1 MASRKRA
8 PRRAL
13 PPHGSSMSDVSR
25 NRADWERTSAAYERR
40 CKHVLG
46 GRSAMAWG
54 LWRTPESTTQYLGP
68 VRGRSVLELGCGA
81 ARWAIALAKKGARPT
96 GLDLSLTQLA
106 HARRELRRARV
117 RLPLV
122 RGSAEAIPFDA
133 DSFDI
138 VFCDWGAMTFADPR
152 RTVPECARVLRAGGI
167 LVFATASPIR
177 FLTYD
182 PENDRQSRRLRRDYF
197 GMHRIEW
204 EDSVEFQVPYGEW
217 VDLFVRHGFVIER
230 LVETRAPAG
239 AKTPYLAA
247 ADSVW
252 GTRWPMECIW
262 RVRKDRT
269 GRSREVRHAAR
280 RV

>member
-1 MASRKRA
+1 
-8 PRRAL
+8 
-13 PPHGSSMSDVSR
+13 
-25 NRADWERTSAAYERR
+25 
-40 CKHVLG
+40 
-46 GRSAMAWG
+46 MAWG
-54 LWRTPESTTQYLGP
+54 LWRIPESRVRYLGS
-68 VRGRSVLELGCGA
+68 VRGKSILELGCGA
-81 ARWAIALAKKGARPT
+81 ARWSIALAKKGARPT

-117 RLPLV
+117 QLPLV

-133 DSFDI
+133 GSFDL

-152 RTVPECARVLRAGGI
+152 RTVPECARVLRPGGI

-177 FLTYD
+177 LLTHHRAK
-182 PENDRQSRRLRRDYF
+182 DRQSRRLRREYF

-204 EDSVEFQVPYGEW
+204 EDSIEFQVPYGEW

-230 LVETRAPAG
+230 LVETQAPPG
-239 AKTPYLAA
+239 AKTPYLAT

-252 GTRWPMECIW
+252 GTRWPIECIW
-262 RVRKDRT
+262 RVRKDGP
-269 GRSREVRHAAR
+269 GRSRGARSAVR